1 VVVSVVIPLLN
12 EEENLRPLYER
23 LKSSLSHL
31 PCESE
36 IIFVDD
42 GSTDSTLQELQDIA
56 ANDTRVKVVPLKQ
69 NMGQHAAILE
79 GFKQSKGEI
88 VVTLDGD
95 LQNPP
100 EEIPRLV
107 EKLSEGFDVVAGW
120 RKGRKDNRFRLILSA
135 FLNLF
140 ASLATGVRMRDYG
153 CMMRAYRRGVLQSV
167 SVYGRHTPF
176 IPTLVTSMGSRTCEV
191 PIGHE
196 PRKRGRSKYGLIG
209 LLSLYSSLVADFIH
223 IKMGLRPKARK
234 PLSHKLVFFGYGL
247 IGHACLEFLLRTKH
261 NVARVVTHA
270 DDPDEESW
278 FPSVHDL
285 AAKNGI
291 PVLAPL
297 KVTDPVLAE
306 TVERLEPDLIL
317 SVFYRQILPRRLL
330 DIPRLGAVNL
340 HPSLLP
346 GYRGRCPLNWAIIN
360 GEKKSGVTL
369 HYMTEKADS
378 GDVIGQLEF
387 EIADEDDIKTVYE
400 KTVTASLEIL
410 RRFLPTIFDRGA
422 VRTPQ
427 DERQASYFGRRTP
440 EDGRI
445 DWAKGADEIHNLIR
459 GVTHPFPGAFSFIKD
474 KKLLIWKATVS
485 DRSGAPGAIIGT
497 ANGSFLVGA
506 GRGALILQRTQMEGE
521 DETDGTAAL
530 QRLGVK
536 QGDRFDF

>member
-1 VVVSVVIPLLN
+1 MVVSIVIPLLN

-42 GSTDSTLQELQDIA
+42 GSTDSTLRELQDVA
-56 ANDTRVKVVPLKQ
+56 ENDPGVKVVPLKQ
-69 NMGQHAAILE
+69 NVGQHAAILE
-79 GFKQSKGEI
+79 GFKRSKGEVI
-88 VVTLDGD
+88 VTLDGD

-107 EKLSEGFDVVAGW
+107 GKLSEGCDVVAGW
-120 RKGRKDNRFRLILSA
+120 RKGRKDSRLRLFLSA

-153 CMMRAYRRGVLQSV
+153 CMMRAYRREVLESV
-167 SVYGRHTPF
+167 SAYGRHTPF
-176 IPTLVTSMGSRTCEV
+176 IPTLVTSMGSKTCEV
-191 PIGHE
+191 PIRHE
-196 PRKRGRSKYGLIG
+196 PRKKGRSKYGLIG
-209 LLSLYSSLVADFIH
+209 LLSLYFSLLTDFIH
-223 IKMGLRPKARK
+223 IKMGFRPGGKKSSLRKIA
-234 PLSHKLVFFGYGL
+234 FFGYGL
-247 IGHACLEFLLRTKH
+247 VGHACLKFLLTTKH
-261 NVARVVTHA
+261 SVVCVVTHA
-270 DDPDEESW
+270 DEPDEELW

-285 AAKNGI
+285 AAGNNI
-291 PVLAPL
+291 PVLMPL
-297 KVTDPVLAE
+297 KVGDAIVTE
-306 TVERLEPDLIL
+306 TVDRLEPDLIL

-369 HYMTEKADS
+369 HYMSLKADT
-378 GDVIGQLEF
+378 GDIIDRLEF
-387 EIADEDDIKTVYE
+387 EIADDDDIKTVYD
-400 KTVTASLEIL
+400 KTVSASLQIL
-410 RRFLPTIFDRGA
+410 KKSLPTILRKTIG
-422 VRTPQ
+422 TPQ
-427 DERQASYFGRRTP
+427 DETEASYYGRRTP
-440 EDGRI
+440 EEGRI
-445 DWAKGADEIHNLIR
+445 DWARGAGEIHNLIR

-474 KKLLIWKATVS
+474 KKLFIWKADVS
-485 DRSGAPGAIIGT
+485 DRGGVPGTIIGT

-506 GRGALILQRTQMEGE
+506 ARGALMLKRAQIEGE
-521 DETDGTAAL
+521 AETDGTAAL
-530 QRLGVK
+530 HRLGLK

>member
-1 VVVSVVIPLLN
+1 MVVSIVIPLLN

-42 GSTDSTLQELQDIA
+42 GSTDSTLRELQDVA
-56 ANDTRVKVVPLKQ
+56 RNDTGVKIVPLKQ
-69 NMGQHAAILE
+69 NVGQHAAILE

-100 EEIPRLV
+100 EEIPRFV

-120 RKGRKDNRFRLILSA
+120 RKGRKDSRLRLILSA
-135 FLNLF
+135 SLNLF

-153 CMMRAYRRGVLQSV
+153 CMMRAYRRDVLESV
-167 SVYGRHTPF
+167 STYGRHTPF
-176 IPTLVTSMGSRTCEV
+176 IPTLVTSMGSSTCEI
-191 PIGHE
+191 PIRHE
-196 PRKRGRSKYGLIG
+196 PRKRGRSKYGLTG
-209 LLSLYSSLVADFIH
+209 LLSLYLSLVTDFVH
-223 IKMGLRPKARK
+223 IEMGFRPGGKNSSPRK
-234 PLSHKLVFFGYGL
+234 VAFFGYGL
-247 IGHACLEFLLRTKH
+247 VGHACLKFLLTTKH
-261 NVARVVTHA
+261 NVVCVVTHA
-270 DDPDEESW
+270 DEPDEELW
-278 FPSVHDL
+278 FPSVRDL
-285 AAKNGI
+285 AARTNI
-291 PVLAPL
+291 PILVPE
-297 KVTDPVLAE
+297 KVTDLVVAE
-306 TVERLEPDLIL
+306 TVEKLKPELIL

-330 DIPRLGAVNL
+330 GIPRLGAVNL

-360 GEKKSGVTL
+360 GEKKFGVTL
-369 HYMTEKADS
+369 HYMSLKADT
-378 GDVIGQLEF
+378 GDIIGQLEF
-387 EIADEDDIKTVYE
+387 EMTDDDDIQTVYE

-410 RRFLPTIFDRGA
+410 KRFLPGILMGRT

-427 DERQASYFGRRTP
+427 DEMQASYFGRRTA

-459 GVTHPFPGAFSFIKD
+459 GITHPFPGAFSFIKD
-474 KKLLIWKATVS
+474 KKLLIWKAAVS

-497 ANGSFLVGA
+497 ANGSFLIGA
-506 GRGALILQRTQMEGE
+506 EKGAIILQRTQIEGE
-521 DETDGTAAL
+521 DETDGTVAL
-530 QRLGVK
+530 KRLGVK